1 MFITDQVTITELSR
15 LTKRSRPTIYKYIN
29 DYLSG
34 NYDDIPFSFLKLFQM
49 SSNCSKSDI
58 EHYCHK
64 TYGNNS
70 AHVIDTETQARS
82 KLTSGYRTSQEENL
96 SFSECPLAKPGLPR
110 SQALSTTPN
119 SSSFFLKK
127 KIDLKNFRAVLGF
140 QQC

>member
-70 AHVIDTETQARS
+70 AHVIDAETQEVIDLIIKSHSRIDI
-82 KLTSGYRTSQEENL
+82 
-96 SFSECPLAKPGLPR
+96 
-110 SQALSTTPN
+110 
-119 SSSFFLKK
+119 K
-127 KIDLKNFRAVLGF
+127 KIKSFILKEIQNDR
-140 QQC
+140 